1 MVGARNIRPARDRIE
16 RRAVFANS
24 EVLGIFIRW
33 FSGRA
38 AYNEYSAPQ
47 YSRNTKFSGF
57 DMSLFD
63 SFMNRRARDAPRGR
77 LCQSTVLVCQERT
90 ITMQQGEE
98 KKGKMRCF
106 VSSYVF
112 CSRMSL

>member
-16 RRAVFANS
+16 NRAVFANE
-24 EVLGIFIRW
+24 EVLGIFISW
-33 FSGRA
+33 FRGRA

-47 YSRNTKFSGF
+47 YSRYTKFSGF

-63 SFMNRRARDAPRGR
+63 SFMNRRARGAPRGR

-90 ITMQQGEE
+90 ITRQQGEE
-98 KKGKMRCF
+98 KKGK
-106 VSSYVF
+106 
-112 CSRMSL
+112 